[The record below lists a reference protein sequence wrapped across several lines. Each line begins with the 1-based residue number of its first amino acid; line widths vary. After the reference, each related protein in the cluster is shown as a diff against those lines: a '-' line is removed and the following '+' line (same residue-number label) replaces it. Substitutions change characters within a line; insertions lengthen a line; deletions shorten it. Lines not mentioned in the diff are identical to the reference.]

1 MKKDF
6 LPISVKDMKDRG
18 WEQCDFVYV
27 IGDAYV
33 DHSSFGPAIIS
44 RLLESFGY
52 KVGIISQPDWKI
64 KESIAILGKPRLGFI
79 VSAGNMDSMVNHY
92 TVNKKHRHTDAYTP
106 GGVMGKRPDY
116 ATIVYCNLIKQ
127 TYKDV
132 PIIIG
137 GIEASLRR
145 LAHYDYWSDK
155 IKHSILIDSGA
166 DIISYGMGEH
176 SIVEI
181 ADALNSGIDITDI
194 TFIKGTVY
202 KAKSLDNLYDYIELP
217 DYDDICENKKTYAES
232 FYTQY
237 VNTDPFT
244 AKTLVEKYKE
254 KLYVVQN
261 PPAMPLTTQEM
272 DDIYALPYMRNYH
285 PSYEKNGGVPALNEI
300 KFSITNNRGCFGGCS
315 FCALTFHQGRIIQVR
330 SHQSIIEEA
339 KLMTKDPDFK
349 GYIHDVGGPT
359 ANFRYPSCNKQL
371 TRGVCP
377 NKQCLFPK
385 PCGNLTVDHS
395 DYIKLMHELQSI
407 DGVKKVFIRSG
418 IRFDYCMADSDDT
431 FMRELCENH
440 ISGQLRVAPEHIS
453 DNVLKR
459 MGKPENSVYEA
470 FLKRYDRINNKTG
483 KKQYVVPY
491 LMSSH
496 PGSTMKEAIELAE
509 YIRDLGYMP
518 EQVQDFYPTP
528 STLSTCMYYT
538 GYDPR
543 TMEKVYTP
551 VTYHEK
557 AMQRALIQY
566 RNPENYELVKEALIK
581 NGRSDLI
588 GFDKKC
594 LIPPRKLEHRYKDKA
609 VMGNDKNSYKGKT
622 KTGNDK
628 GSSYK
633 SKTGSNRHNNTKGA
647 DNKNVYT
654 TVKADNR
661 SHNKN
666 DNKKNIRKDRSCGKK
681 AKR

>member
-261 PPAMPLTTQEM
+261 PPAMLLTTQEM

-285 PSYEKNGGVPALNEI
+285 PSYEKDGGVPALNEI

-359 ANFRYPSCNKQL
+359 ANFRYPSCKKQL
-371 TRGVCP
+371 TKGVCP
-377 NKQCLFPK
+377 NRQCLFPK

-395 DYIKLMHELQSI
+395 DYIKLMHELHCI

-622 KTGNDK
+622 KTGNDR

-647 DNKNVYT
+647 DNKNVYNA
-654 TVKADNR
+654 VKADNR
-661 SHNKN
+661 NHNKN
-666 DNKKNIRKDRSCGKK
+666 DNKKNIRKDRSGGKK